1 MTDSSSFIGRTVS
14 HYRIVEKL
22 GGGGMG
28 VVYKAE
34 DLKLGRFV
42 ALKFLP
48 DDVAK
53 DPQALSRFQREAK
66 AASALNHPD
75 ICTIYEIDDQ
85 HGEAF
90 IAMEFLEG
98 TTLKHRISGNPVE
111 TDILVGLAIGIA
123 DALDAAHSKGIVH
136 RDIKPANIFV
146 TERGRAKILDF
157 GLAKQIRLA
166 AVHSMTQDAT
176 YAAHM
181 TAGVRPEDLTSPGV
195 AVGTV
200 AYMSPEQVRGKELD
214 ARTDLFSFGVVLY
227 EMATGSVPFRG
238 ETSGVIT
245 DAILNRAPA
254 APVRLNPDIPS
265 KLEDIINKALEKDR
279 DLRYQNA
286 SDMRADLKRL
296 NRDTATGRITAQTL
310 TSEEAPDR
318 LSDSSTGTPAQASS
332 GRRSAISLAAERE
345 LASGARPLSSVP
357 AAPAWQRFAP
367 WALATVLGIGLLI
380 TLFALRQA
388 SRPSAL
394 KPVELSLWIP
404 PGIPLDTIDG
414 PALAISPDG
423 SRLAYVTRDQG
434 SNAGKLYVREMD
446 NKDAVLLGGAGA
458 ASVPF
463 FSPDSQW
470 IGFFGDGKLK
480 KVSVRGG
487 APIVLCDVN
496 GYRGGSWSEDGTI
509 VFPLQFTSALYR
521 IPASGGTPEAL
532 THLDPARGDI
542 THRWP
547 QFLPGGK
554 ALLFTASSDNNFFEH
569 ARVEAVALDKG
580 DKAAAKVLVENAY
593 YGRYLTGGYL
603 SYVSQGTLF
612 VAPFDPQELKITA
625 TAIPVLQ
632 GVDADLSDGAVQMS
646 VSRTGTAVY
655 LSGGALKQNV
665 NVVLLDRKGNSS
677 LLMDDHPDA
686 ASPEISPDGM
696 HLAFQTTNGIWV
708 HDIARGTTS
717 SLTPGTP
724 GASYPSWSPDGQWI
738 AYAHPRPTGKGA
750 GQGIYRKRAD
760 GTGEEQ
766 PLTPDNVLNAYP
778 SSWSPD
784 GKTLAFFRLS
794 EKDGSCCE
802 LWTLTIGENGKPEE
816 PRRLPA
822 DSNGAARAP
831 RFSPD
836 GRWLAYLSWESGL
849 IQVYVV
855 PSSGSGGKWQ
865 ISTDGGVEPIWSKTG
880 HELFYIVAGGG
891 TMMAVPYTVDKGAF
905 QPGKP
910 EVLFTDKFE
919 MRAPFTSYDVTPDSQ
934 HFVVLQFAGGR
945 SAPSSA
951 PTVVLNWL
959 DEVRRQ
965 VAAGQTDA
973 AK

>member
-1 MTDSSSFIGRTVS
+1 
-14 HYRIVEKL
+14 
-22 GGGGMG
+22 
-28 VVYKAE
+28 
-34 DLKLGRFV
+34 
-42 ALKFLP
+42 
-48 DDVAK
+48 
-53 DPQALSRFQREAK
+53 
-66 AASALNHPD
+66 
-75 ICTIYEIDDQ
+75 
-85 HGEAF
+85 
-90 IAMEFLEG
+90 
-98 TTLKHRISGNPVE
+98 
-111 TDILVGLAIGIA
+111 
-123 DALDAAHSKGIVH
+123 
-136 RDIKPANIFV
+136 
-146 TERGRAKILDF
+146 
-157 GLAKQIRLA
+157 
-166 AVHSMTQDAT
+166 
-176 YAAHM
+176 
-181 TAGVRPEDLTSPGV
+181 
-195 AVGTV
+195 
-200 AYMSPEQVRGKELD
+200 
-214 ARTDLFSFGVVLY
+214 
-227 EMATGSVPFRG
+227 
-238 ETSGVIT
+238 
-245 DAILNRAPA
+245 
-254 APVRLNPDIPS
+254 VRLNPDIPS

-286 SDMRADLKRL
+286 SDMRTDLKRL

-310 TSEEAPDR
+310 AFEEAPDR
-318 LSDSSTGTPAQASS
+318 LSDSSTGTQAQASS

-345 LASGARPLSSVP
+345 LASGATRLSSAPV
-357 AAPAWQRFAP
+357 APAWQRFAP
-367 WALATVLGIGLLI
+367 WALAAVLGIGLLI

-388 SRPSAL
+388 SQPSLL
-394 KPVELSLWIP
+394 KPIELSLWIP
-404 PGIPLDTIDG
+404 PEHPLDTIDG
-414 PALAISPDG
+414 TAVAISPDG

-487 APIVLCDVN
+487 APIVLCDLN

-509 VFPLQFTSALYR
+509 VFPMQFTSALYR
-521 IPASGGTPEAL
+521 IPAAGGTPAAL

-554 ALLFTASSDNNFFEH
+554 TLLFTASSDNNFFEH
-569 ARVEAVALDKG
+569 ARVEAISLDKG

-593 YGRYLTGGYL
+593 FGRYLAGGYL

-612 VAPFDPQELKITA
+612 VAPFDPHELKITA

-632 GVDADLSDGAVQMS
+632 GVDADLSNGAVQMS

-665 NVVLLDRKGNSS
+665 NVALLDRKGNAS

-686 ASPEISPDGM
+686 ASPEISPDGKR
-696 HLAFQTTNGIWV
+696 LAFQSTNGIWV

-738 AYAHPRPTGKGA
+738 AYAHPRTTGKGT
-750 GQGIYRKRAD
+750 GQAIFRKHAD

-794 EKDGSCCE
+794 EKDGSCCQI
-802 LWTLTIGENGKPEE
+802 WTLTIGENGKPEE

-822 DSNGAARAP
+822 DSNGTARSP
-831 RFSPD
+831 QFSPD
-836 GRWLAYLSWESGL
+836 GRWLAYFSWESGL
-849 IQVYVV
+849 AQVYVV

-880 HELFYIVAGGG
+880 HELFYLVAGGG
-891 TMMAVPYTVDKGAF
+891 TMISVPYTVDKDSF

-919 MRAPFTSYDVTPDSQ
+919 MRAPLTSYDVTPDGQ
-934 HFVVLQFAGGR
+934 HFVMFQFAGGR

-965 VAAGQTDA
+965 VAAGQSDA

>member
-1 MTDSSSFIGRTVS
+1 
-14 HYRIVEKL
+14 
-22 GGGGMG
+22 
-28 VVYKAE
+28 
-34 DLKLGRFV
+34 
-42 ALKFLP
+42 
-48 DDVAK
+48 
-53 DPQALSRFQREAK
+53 
-66 AASALNHPD
+66 
-75 ICTIYEIDDQ
+75 
-85 HGEAF
+85 
-90 IAMEFLEG
+90 
-98 TTLKHRISGNPVE
+98 
-111 TDILVGLAIGIA
+111 
-123 DALDAAHSKGIVH
+123 
-136 RDIKPANIFV
+136 
-146 TERGRAKILDF
+146 
-157 GLAKQIRLA
+157 
-166 AVHSMTQDAT
+166 
-176 YAAHM
+176 
-181 TAGVRPEDLTSPGV
+181 VRPEDLTSPGV

-286 SDMRADLKRL
+286 SDMRTDLKRL

-310 TSEEAPDR
+310 AFEEAPDR
-318 LSDSSTGTPAQASS
+318 LSDSSTGTQAQASS

-345 LASGARPLSSVP
+345 LASGATRLSSAPV
-357 AAPAWQRFAP
+357 APAWQRFAP
-367 WALATVLGIGLLI
+367 WALAAVLGIGLLI

-388 SRPSAL
+388 SQPSLL
-394 KPVELSLWIP
+394 KPIELSLWIP
-404 PGIPLDTIDG
+404 PEHPLDTIDG
-414 PALAISPDG
+414 TAVAISPDG

-487 APIVLCDVN
+487 APIVLCDLN

-509 VFPLQFTSALYR
+509 VFPMQFTSALYR
-521 IPASGGTPEAL
+521 IPAAGGTPAAL

-554 ALLFTASSDNNFFEH
+554 TLLFTASSDNNFFEH
-569 ARVEAVALDKG
+569 ARVEAISLDKG

-593 YGRYLTGGYL
+593 FGRYLAGGYL

-612 VAPFDPQELKITA
+612 VAPFDPHELKITA

-632 GVDADLSDGAVQMS
+632 GVDADLSNGAVQMS

-665 NVVLLDRKGNSS
+665 NVALLDRKGNAS

-686 ASPEISPDGM
+686 ASPEISPDGKR
-696 HLAFQTTNGIWV
+696 LAFQSTNGIWV

-738 AYAHPRPTGKGA
+738 AYAHPRTTGKGT
-750 GQGIYRKRAD
+750 GQAIFRKHAD

-794 EKDGSCCE
+794 EKDGSCCQI
-802 LWTLTIGENGKPEE
+802 WTLTIGENGKPEE

-822 DSNGAARAP
+822 DSNGTARSP
-831 RFSPD
+831 QFSPD
-836 GRWLAYLSWESGL
+836 GRWLAYFSWESGL
-849 IQVYVV
+849 AQVYVV

-880 HELFYIVAGGG
+880 HELFYLVAGGG
-891 TMMAVPYTVDKGAF
+891 TMISVPYTVDKDSF

-919 MRAPFTSYDVTPDSQ
+919 MRAPLTSYDVTPDGQ
-934 HFVVLQFAGGR
+934 HFVMFQFAGGR

-965 VAAGQTDA
+965 VAAGQSDA

>member
-1 MTDSSSFIGRTVS
+1 MANPASLIGKTIS

-34 DLKLGRFV
+34 DVKLRRFV

-286 SDMRADLKRL
+286 SDMRTDLKRL

-310 TSEEAPDR
+310 AFEEAPDR
-318 LSDSSTGTPAQASS
+318 LSDSSTGTQAQASS

-345 LASGARPLSSVP
+345 LASGATRLSSAPV
-357 AAPAWQRFAP
+357 APAWQRFAP
-367 WALATVLGIGLLI
+367 WALAAVLGIGLLI

-388 SRPSAL
+388 SQPSLL
-394 KPVELSLWIP
+394 KPIELSLWIP
-404 PGIPLDTIDG
+404 PEHPLDTIDG
-414 PALAISPDG
+414 TAVAISPDG

-487 APIVLCDVN
+487 APIVLCDLN

-509 VFPLQFTSALYR
+509 VFPMQFTSALYR
-521 IPASGGTPEAL
+521 IPAAGGTPAAL

-554 ALLFTASSDNNFFEH
+554 TLLFTASSDNNFFEH
-569 ARVEAVALDKG
+569 ARVEAISLDKG

-593 YGRYLTGGYL
+593 FGRYLAGGYL

-612 VAPFDPQELKITA
+612 VAPFDPHELKITA

-632 GVDADLSDGAVQMS
+632 GVDADLSNGAVQMS

-665 NVVLLDRKGNSS
+665 NVALLDRKGNAS

-686 ASPEISPDGM
+686 ASPEISPDGKR
-696 HLAFQTTNGIWV
+696 LAFQSTNGIWV

-738 AYAHPRPTGKGA
+738 AYAHPRTTGKGT
-750 GQGIYRKRAD
+750 GQAIFRKHAD

-794 EKDGSCCE
+794 EKDGSCCQI
-802 LWTLTIGENGKPEE
+802 WTLTIGENGKPEE

-822 DSNGAARAP
+822 DSNGTARSP
-831 RFSPD
+831 QFSPD
-836 GRWLAYLSWESGL
+836 GRWLAYFSWESGL
-849 IQVYVV
+849 AQVYVV

-880 HELFYIVAGGG
+880 HELFYLVAGGG
-891 TMMAVPYTVDKGAF
+891 TMISVPYTVDKDSF

-919 MRAPFTSYDVTPDSQ
+919 MRAPLTSYDVTPDGQ
-934 HFVVLQFAGGR
+934 HFVMFQFAGGR

-965 VAAGQTDA
+965 VAAGQSDA